1 MGKMRYS
8 AGDAKAA
15 SCHWHLAKKDFFRAM
30 ERCGILDR
38 SVHFDIF
45 LVFESILDVLPLA
58 EASAC
63 KLLQILPVSTEFLMF
78 FWLGREEQRQTNP
91 HHSDTSIFFGS
102 KRSARLRVSGWRL
115 ETRLVK
121 ASRAGGQ
128 KGLGVQV
135 LIGWDD
141 IRVVS
146 QLLKIKE

>member
-1 MGKMRYS
+1 MMRKQRLVT
-8 AGDAKAA
+8 GI
-15 SCHWHLAKKDFFRAM
+15 WQKKDSFPAM

-38 SVHFDIF
+38 CVHFDIF
-45 LVFESILDVLPLA
+45 LVFESILDMLPLA

-63 KLLQILPVSTEFLMF
+63 KLLQILPVFTEFLMF
-78 FWLGREEQRQTNP
+78 FLAWQKEEQRQTNP
-91 HHSDTSIFFGS
+91 HHSDTAISFGS

>member
-1 MGKMRYS
+1 M
-8 AGDAKAA
+8 
-15 SCHWHLAKKDFFRAM
+15 L
-30 ERCGILDR
+30 L
-38 SVHFDIF
+38 
-45 LVFESILDVLPLA
+45 LA

-63 KLLQILPVSTEFLMF
+63 KLLQILPVFPEFLMF
-78 FWLGREEQRQTNP
+78 FWLGREEQRQTNL
-91 HHSDTSIFFGS
+91 HHSDTAILFGS
-102 KRSARLRVSGWRL
+102 RSARLRVSGWRL